1 MKLLNAEKR
10 QCLEIHAIFPTG
22 ISQYLNSDLL
32 APVTVTSNRTEAEKE
47 VGMGELTGAIAAL
60 ALVAAAIA
68 IPAVMWRYGD
78 KIARWFDRSDK
89 D

>member
-1 MKLLNAEKR
+1 
-10 QCLEIHAIFPTG
+10 
-22 ISQYLNSDLL
+22 
-32 APVTVTSNRTEAEKE
+32 
-47 VGMGELTGAIAAL
+47 MGELTGAIAAL

-78 KIARWFDRSDK
+78 KITHWFDRSDK